1 MPTLVVHSGGIGDF
15 ILSCPAIAELSRCT
29 PIELLGIRSRLDLAV
44 EWGFARG
51 ARDFDAVD
59 FSTIFTDPSPRL
71 REFLRDF
78 DRAVVWMRDDGA
90 ITRAFRDCGVAR
102 VETYPGLPP
111 DSWSGHASEYYL
123 SCLGLE
129 ASCTPPRWPVTS
141 TDSFE
146 SNYDVLI
153 HPGSG
158 SPKKN
163 WPLERFL
170 NLADTLRASERNV
183 AWILGP
189 AERDSEMHRSLRD
202 VDIVHTR
209 SLVDIAHCLSKT
221 ELYVGN
227 DSGITH
233 LAAAVQCPTVAIFG
247 ASDPAIWAP
256 IGPHVTTLHD
266 PSWPSVTD
274 VFAKC

>member
-1 MPTLVVHSGGIGDF
+1 MATLVVHSGGIGDF
-15 ILSCPAIAELSRCT
+15 ILSCPAIAVLSRSM

-44 EWGFARG
+44 EWGFARA

-59 FSTIFTDPSPRL
+59 FSTTFTDPSPRL
-71 REFLRDF
+71 REFLRVF
-78 DRAVVWMRDDGA
+78 DRAIVWMRDDGA
-90 ITRAFRDCGVAR
+90 IDQAFRECGVAR
-102 VETYPGLPP
+102 VDTYPGLPP

-129 ASCTPPRWPVTS
+129 ASCTPLHWPLAS
-141 TDSFE
+141 TNSFA
-146 SNYDVLI
+146 SNYDVAI

-170 NLADTLRASERNV
+170 DLAEALRASERNV

-189 AERDSEMHRSLRD
+189 AERDSKMCRTLAD
-202 VDIVHTR
+202 VDLVHAP
-209 SLVDIAHCLSKT
+209 SLVELAHCLSKT
-221 ELYVGN
+221 KLYIGN
-227 DSGITH
+227 DSGVTH
-233 LAAAVQCPTVAIFG
+233 LAAAVRCPTIAIFG
-247 ASDPAIWAP
+247 STDPAKWAP

-266 PSWPSVTD
+266 PSWPSVAD
-274 VFAKC
+274 VLAQC